1 MLEARD
7 ISFSYGR
14 RKVLDGVSF
23 SVSRGET
30 VAVVGANGAGKT
42 TLLEIL
48 AGVRMPTAGEVRA
61 EDVDAFARPIRFR
74 RSMGF
79 LSEAAWT
86 APDLTVKEYLKFR
99 ALLKGEQ
106 RRKIRHRVL
115 EAAEQCGLRDVLDA
129 RTGSLS
135 AGRRKCV
142 AIAEAIMLRPRFLV
156 LDDMFAGLDP
166 AMRERMVAM
175 FSAPNFYASAV
186 VSGHELD
193 DFGRFAKRFVVIR
206 DGGAVEVSTVAEA
219 REAMA

>member
-1 MLEARD
+1 MFEAKG
-7 ISFSYGR
+7 ISFFHGR

-48 AGVRMPTAGEVRA
+48 AGVRMPHSGEVRA
-61 EDVDAFARPIRFR
+61 GEADAFARPLRFR
-74 RSMGF
+74 KSLGF
-79 LSEAAWT
+79 LAESAWT

-115 EAAEQCGLRDVLDA
+115 EAAEVCGLEDVLDV
-129 RTGSLS
+129 RTGILS
-135 AGRRKCV
+135 PGRRKCV
-142 AIAEAIMLRPRFLV
+142 AVAEALLLRPRFLV
-156 LDDMFAGLDP
+156 MDDVFAGLDES
-166 AMRERMVAM
+166 MRGRLSSL
-175 FSAPNFYASAV
+175 FSASNFFASAV

-193 DFGRFAKRFVVIR
+193 AFAGFASRFLVLR
-206 DGGAVEVSTVAEA
+206 DGKAVEVATVAEA
-219 REAMA
+219 REAMS